1 MDDQTACSPVPTPP
15 AHKSSLPA
23 AEVVGSADRLRAEDN
38 VSMTFGVDRK
48 WHVEFKS
55 TAAIHGKSMKELLM
69 ESFECWKRE
78 KQK

>member
-1 MDDQTACSPVPTPP
+1 MDDKKPPT
-15 AHKSSLPA
+15 HNSSLPA
-23 AEVVGSADRLRAEDN
+23 ASIVDFSDKLRAEDN

-69 ESFECWKRE
+69 ESFGCWKRE